1 MSLKQLPRSVIPYC
15 ACAVTN
21 QSRQHTH
28 CDFSWRYHKGSPRPA
43 RNIHRGGVGD
53 NFAQVSR
60 GLRQRD
66 SRGYPHQRDSLVV
79 AFATMYSSSDEEEAL
94 LLLALEDEEIS
105 RFVFLSDRCRS
116 YIIFFPRDMQNL
128 FFRRKKRKW
137 VHEINLERK
146 DFGESHT
153 LMPEL
158 RQDEKRFY
166 IYFRMPSECFDEIL
180 SLIKEDITKKDT
192 NYREAISAEERL
204 AITLR

>member
-1 MSLKQLPRSVIPYC
+1 
-15 ACAVTN
+15 
-21 QSRQHTH
+21 
-28 CDFSWRYHKGSPRPA
+28 
-43 RNIHRGGVGD
+43 
-53 NFAQVSR
+53 
-60 GLRQRD
+60 
-66 SRGYPHQRDSLVV
+66 
-79 AFATMYSSSDEEEAL
+79 MYSSSDEEEAL

-116 YIIFFPRDMQNL
+116 YIIFFSRNMQNL

-137 VHEINLERK
+137 VHEINLECK
-146 DFGESHT
+146 DFGEFHT

-180 SLIKEDITKKDT
+180 ILIKEDITKKDT